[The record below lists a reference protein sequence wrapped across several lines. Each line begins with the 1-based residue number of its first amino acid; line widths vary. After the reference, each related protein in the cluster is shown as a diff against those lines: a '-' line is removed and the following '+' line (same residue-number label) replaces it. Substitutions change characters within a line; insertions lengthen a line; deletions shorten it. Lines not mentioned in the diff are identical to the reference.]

1 MTMDFSMIHAVW
13 TIVLMVLFIGI
24 VLWAWSGKNK
34 ARFDAAA
41 RLPFDEDPIVPTNN
55 TSKENSHG

>member
-1 MTMDFSMIHAVW
+1 MDLSMVHAIW
-13 TIVLMVLFIGI
+13 TVVLMVLFIGI
-24 VLWAWSGKNK
+24 VVWAWSGKRK

-41 RLPFDEDPIVPTNN
+41 RLPFDEDPQVPTNN

>member
-1 MTMDFSMIHAVW
+1 MNLAMVHAIW
-13 TIVLMVLFIGI
+13 TIGVMVLFIGI

-41 RLPFDEDPIVPTNN
+41 RLPFDEDHVVPTNK

>member
-1 MTMDFSMIHAVW
+1 M
-13 TIVLMVLFIGI
+13 LLVLFIGI
-24 VLWAWSGKNK
+24 VVWAWSGKNK

-41 RLPFDEDPIVPTNN
+41 RLPFDEDPQVPTNK

>member
-1 MTMDFSMIHAVW
+1 MIHAIW

-24 VLWAWSGKNK
+24 VVWAWSGKRK

-41 RLPFDEDPIVPTNN
+41 RLPFDEDQQVPTNN